1 MMRNKLGLP
10 SFQFHSFSKNQ
21 KKLMFWWSDDSPH
34 KEKDIVIAD
43 GAIRSG
49 KTVAMICGYLLW
61 SQSTF
66 SGEKF
71 IIAGR
76 SIGALKRNVVD
87 PLKQIA
93 AAWGWAVRHNR
104 SENYL
109 TIGTNTY
116 HLFGA
121 NNEASQEVIQG
132 LTAAGAF
139 GDEAALFPR
148 SFLEQMIGRCS
159 IEGARVWFNCNPRSP
174 YHYLK
179 TEYIDKAEEK
189 QIYHLHFTMKDNLT
203 LSQRVRDRYERMFSG
218 VFYQRY
224 ILGLWVMAEGVIYDM
239 FRKTLHVVPSE
250 ERDYSMRYVAIDYG
264 TSNPFAMG
272 MWGLYDGI
280 WYKEKEYHYSGRDI
294 QKQKTDS
301 EYADDYE
308 KFVGDLDIRGVIV
321 DPSAASFIT
330 ELRKRGQRVI
340 KADNNVPDG
349 IRNVQ
354 SALTTGKIK
363 YNDCC
368 EETFKEFHSYVW
380 DEKAQERG
388 EDIPIKQNDHHMD
401 SDRYFV
407 RTVLYRNADA
417 KVKLFKHSF

>member
-1 MMRNKLGLP
+1 MMRNRLGLQ
-10 SFQFHSFSKNQ
+10 SFQFRSFSKNQ
-21 KKLMFWWSDDSPH
+21 KKLMFWWSDDSPY
-34 KEKDIVIAD
+34 KEKDIIIAD

-121 NNEASQEVIQG
+121 NNEASQDVIQG

-148 SFLEQMIGRCS
+148 SFMEQMIGRCS
-159 IEGARVWFNCNPRSP
+159 IEGARVWLNCNPRSP

-239 FRKTLHVVPSE
+239 FRKALHVVPTE

-272 MWGLYDGI
+272 MWGLHDGI

-340 KADNNVPDG
+340 KTDNNVPDG

>member
-34 KEKDIVIAD
+34 KEKDVVIAD

-121 NNEASQEVIQG
+121 NNEASQDMIQG

-159 IEGARVWFNCNPRSP
+159 IEGARVWLNCNPRSP

-189 QIYHLHFTMKDNLT
+189 QIYHLHFAMKDNLT

-239 FRKTLHVVPSE
+239 FRKALHVVPTE

-272 MWGLYDGI
+272 MWGLHDGI
-280 WYKEKEYHYSGRDI
+280 WHKEKEYHYSGRDI

-340 KADNNVPDG
+340 KADNNVSDG